1 MRLDETNHT
10 SRKRG
15 GFEMIESDIRGNS
28 NAECEMPICHGSEC
42 ETHHPECTCVD
53 CCQPTDS
60 FCETPGGNAVEL
72 INR

>member
-1 MRLDETNHT
+1 
-10 SRKRG
+10 
-15 GFEMIESDIRGNS
+15 MIESDIRGNN

-60 FCETPGGNAVEL
+60 FCETLGGNAVEL